1 MPGTP
6 RGMRP
11 AGTSVDIDRVLRAAA
26 PAGPSAPCQWAWRIP
41 RREDDMASR
50 AAAPGGLP
58 AGCGRPHAGP
68 RVKRGAR
75 GGGVN
80 PAARMP
86 GRTMA
91 GACRI
96 DDYLLDGKGPG

>member
-1 MPGTP
+1 M
-6 RGMRP
+6 
-11 AGTSVDIDRVLRAAA
+11 
-26 PAGPSAPCQWAWRIP
+26 
-41 RREDDMASR
+41 
-50 AAAPGGLP
+50 
-58 AGCGRPHAGP
+58 
-68 RVKRGAR
+68 
-75 GGGVN
+75 N

>member
-26 PAGPSAPCQWAWRIP
+26 PACPSVPWQSAWRIP

-50 AAAPGGLP
+50 AATPGGLP

-68 RVKRGAR
+68 RVKRCAR
-75 GGGVN
+75 E
-80 PAARMP
+80 
-86 GRTMA
+86 A
-91 GACRI
+91 G
-96 DDYLLDGKGPG
+96 